1 MPQVLWSEWATD
13 DFVRIIGFI
22 QIDNPI
28 AAERLRKTIEKSA
41 MQLVYMS
48 EVFKPGRVHG
58 TRELVIRPNYIMVYQ
73 TDFQQTV
80 ILRILHARQ
89 TYL

>member
-41 MQLVYMS
+41 MQLVY
-48 EVFKPGRVHG
+48 K
-58 TRELVIRPNYIMVYQ
+58 VYQ
-73 TDFQQTV
+73 TNPQQTV

-89 TYL
+89 AYL